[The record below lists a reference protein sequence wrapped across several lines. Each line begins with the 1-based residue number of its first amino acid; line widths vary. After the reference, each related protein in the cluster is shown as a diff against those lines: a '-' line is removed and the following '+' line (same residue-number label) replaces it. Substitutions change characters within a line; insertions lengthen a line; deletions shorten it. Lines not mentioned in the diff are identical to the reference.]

1 MEPILPDHTAVLV
14 IDVQRGL
21 FCTEPAPFEA
31 EAVVARI
38 NTVIAKARRA
48 GAPVIFIQHDG
59 EPGGEDVVPFTEGG
73 KLHSKLEIR
82 PGDPVIRKTT
92 GDAFYGS
99 TLEAELR
106 SRGITTLLLIGYAT
120 DFCVDATLRSAASK
134 DFGII
139 VVADAHTTSDNPVL
153 KAEVVR
159 KHHNWAWA
167 NAITKRGV
175 TVLRTSQVKFGSGGA
190 VLAGPRLVGRALRA
204 RRRAEYWE
212 HLLL

>member
-1 MEPILPDHTAVLV
+1 MKPSVPDHAAVLV
-14 IDVQRGL
+14 IDVQTGL

-38 NTVIAKARRA
+38 NMVTAKARRA
-48 GAPVIFIQHDG
+48 GALVIFIQHDG
-59 EPGGEDVVPFTEGG
+59 EPGGEDVVPFTEGW
-73 KLHSKLEIR
+73 KLHPKLEVH

-106 SRGITTLLLIGYAT
+106 SRGITTVLLAGYAT

-134 DFGII
+134 DFAVI

-153 KAEVVR
+153 KADVVR
-159 KHHNWAWA
+159 QHHNWAWA
-167 NAITKRGV
+167 NAITKKGV
-175 TVLRTSQVKFGSGGA
+175 TVLKASEVRFGSVAPG
-190 VLAGPRLVGRALRA
+190 GRAPSRTPSN
-204 RRRAEYWE
+204 RGR
-212 HLLL
+212 